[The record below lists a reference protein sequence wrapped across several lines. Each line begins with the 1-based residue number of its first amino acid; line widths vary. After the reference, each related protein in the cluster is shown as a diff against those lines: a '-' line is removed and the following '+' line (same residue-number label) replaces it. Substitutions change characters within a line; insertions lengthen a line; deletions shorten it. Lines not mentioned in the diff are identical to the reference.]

1 MADLEQ
7 RFRTVCLRLWGEEQG
22 EEVYAWIRDN
32 RPPYFHAKLVE
43 VMLPIWE
50 LNRVDLRTKI
60 LCCIAV
66 FNTQVVILQI
76 DIAQHKQE
84 VEFFI
89 KMAKYHKIPRE
100 EVEEILLLTGLEAG
114 FPTAEMAI
122 QHLQRVYSADEGG

>member
-66 FNTQVVILQI
+66 FT
-76 DIAQHKQE
+76 AQHKQE